1 MQKVAEFKQDII
13 RHSIG
18 KWGDL
23 CRGHHIKSLGQV
35 YIFLW
40 MSCDVVGCHRMFL
53 GQGIWLSCCVQK
65 AGNGCQRIFK
75 GDFNGCPM
83 TSYGQGMSQSTFKG
97 L

>member
-1 MQKVAEFKQDII
+1 MGRPLPGTSHKVL
-13 RHSIG
+13 RTGLH
-18 KWGDL
+18 
-23 CRGHHIKSLGQV
+23 
-35 YIFLW
+35 FLW

-53 GQGIWLSCCVQK
+53 GQGIWLSCGVQK